1 MLLRGRSSVALMS
14 ASTRINDGRVLT
26 YQAHD
31 NLRPVQVE
39 MIAESIA
46 ALEERGAIVAAAPTG
61 VGKTAAAL
69 SAALEISRQP
79 GNKRTIMF
87 MTGRQSQ
94 HRIVVETVR
103 EINLRL
109 SDGEPPVTLVD
120 MIGQA
125 GMCVQPFANEHPAL
139 FNSLCSEARADAKC
153 RPFLSSTKAIG
164 NLALTR
170 PLHVHELVKM
180 SRDFEENGQSMP
192 VCPWKVGRELA
203 KHVDIIVCDYNHLFI
218 ESVRSASLSGMQ
230 LELEDLI
237 VIIDEAHN
245 LPDRIRNGLELKLT
259 PDMVRN
265 ATFEVDEYLQTMEAV
280 FGETD
285 NEVVTTIRWAHNVIT
300 RLRPTMRAWFR
311 KLGVEVAAND
321 GGGRRS
327 KPETKQ
333 RQVTIEEFH
342 ELMNQAF
349 DARANDNAQTTLS
362 VAGEDIDSVVTPSGG
377 IELKDGTAGDVQ
389 PAGDTLEVGISAD
402 GPIPELRLRR
412 LAEVL
417 QEVEIEREA
426 DEIQDLAAHRLGSII
441 TAVEQYG
448 HTSALALVFE
458 DNSANGVITSH
469 LLDPS
474 LVSGPIFSRVS
485 GSILMSGTL
494 YPTELYREVLGL
506 ADDAALRSFPSPFMN
521 DRRPVAIAS
530 DVNGTHRQKSE
541 AMTAKIRSHI
551 AGIVNSCSGHIAV
564 FAPSYVRIT
573 EYVAGQN
580 WGDIKVVLEE
590 RTWGK
595 QRTDRLL
602 DDLEDA
608 RRRGKRLMLAGVFA
622 GKLAEGI
629 DYRNNIL
636 DAVVCIGIPMAPP
649 SVESKALQK
658 YFDDKFGF
666 GKGKL
671 WAMVQPPMNA
681 VLQAMGR
688 PIRSIDDRAFIL
700 LLDERHQRGNYKAC
714 LPDNLSPI
722 ITHDGA
728 TTQMI
733 TQRFFSK
740 TKPAE

>member
-1 MLLRGRSSVALMS
+1 
-14 ASTRINDGRVLT
+14 
-26 YQAHD
+26 
-31 NLRPVQVE
+31 
-39 MIAESIA
+39 
-46 ALEERGAIVAAAPTG
+46 
-61 VGKTAAAL
+61 
-69 SAALEISRQP
+69 ALEISRQP
-79 GNKRTIMF
+79 GNERTIMF

-109 SDGEPPVTLVD
+109 PKGEPPVTLVD

-139 FNSLCSEARADAKC
+139 FTSLCSEARADAKC

-164 NLALTR
+164 NLALTT

-265 ATFEVDEYLQTMEAV
+265 ATFEVDEYLQAMEAA

-285 NEVVTTIRWAHNVIT
+285 NEVVATIRWAHNVIT

-311 KLGVEVAAND
+311 KLGVEVAANQGKSPVD
-321 GGGRRS
+321 R
-327 KPETKQ
+327 Q
-333 RQVTIEEFH
+333 REVSIAEFND
-342 ELMNQAF
+342 LMDQAF
-349 DARANDNAQTTLS
+349 DPRVNDQAQTTLS
-362 VAGEDIDSVVTPSGG
+362 TAGENIDPVTTPPPG
-377 IELKDGTAGDVQ
+377 IELKDGTAVVDL
-389 PAGDTLEVGISAD
+389 PAGGTLGAGGSTV

-417 QEVEIEREA
+417 QGVEIERES

-441 TAVEQYG
+441 TAVEQFG

-458 DNSANGVITSH
+458 DNSSNGVITSH

-474 LVSGPIFSRVS
+474 LVAGPIFSRVS

-506 ADDAALRSFPSPFMN
+506 ANDTTLRSFPSPFMN

-541 AMTAKIRSHI
+541 AMTKRIQSHI
-551 AGIVNSCSGHIAV
+551 AGIVNSCNGHIAV
-564 FAPSYVRIT
+564 FAPSYVRIA

-590 RTWGK
+590 KTWGK

-636 DAVVCIGIPMAPP
+636 DAVICIGIPMAPP

-658 YFDDKFGF
+658 YFDDKFGS
-666 GKGKL
+666 GKGMR
-671 WAMVQPPMNA
+671 WAMVQPPMNS

-714 LPDNLSPI
+714 LPDDLSPI

-733 TQRFFSK
+733 AQRFFSK
-740 TKPAE
+740 TKTAE

>member
-1 MLLRGRSSVALMS
+1 MS
-14 ASTRINDGRVLT
+14 ASEGTSGGRRMT
-26 YQAHD
+26 FQAHEE
-31 NLRPVQVE
+31 LRAVQIE
-39 MIAESIA
+39 MISESIA
-46 ALEERGAIVAAAPTG
+46 ALEQRGAIVAAAPTG

-69 SAALEISRQP
+69 SAALEISRRP
-79 GNKRTIMF
+79 GDERTIMF

-109 SDGEPPVTLVD
+109 PAGQPPVTLID
-120 MIGQA
+120 MIGQS
-125 GMCVQPFANEHPAL
+125 GMCIQPFANEHPTL
-139 FNSLCSEARADAKC
+139 FTSLCSEARAEAKC
-153 RPFLSSTKAIG
+153 QPFLASTKAIG

-170 PLHVHELVKM
+170 PLHVQELVKM
-180 SRDFEENGQSMP
+180 SRDFEENGQSTP

-203 KHVDIIVCDYNHLFI
+203 RHVDIIVCDYNHLFN
-218 ESVRSASLSGMQ
+218 ESVRAASLGGMQ
-230 LELEDLI
+230 LELDDLI
-237 VIIDEAHN
+237 LIIDEAHN

-265 ATFEVDEYLQTMEAV
+265 ATFEVDEYLQTMESA

-285 NEVVTTIRWAHNVIT
+285 DEVVATIRWAHEVVT

-311 KLGVEVAAND
+311 KLGVEVAAK
-321 GGGRRS
+321 GGGKRNS
-327 KPETKQ
+327 SPEMKQ
-333 RQVTIEEFH
+333 RRVTMEEFH
-342 ELMNQAF
+342 NLMNQAF
-349 DARANDNAQTTLS
+349 DARVHDKSQTTLAVLAS
-362 VAGEDIDSVVTPSGG
+362 DEVDPISPLSGGREPNGEVTIATPSVE
-377 IELKDGTAGDVQ
+377 IQSAGS
-389 PAGDTLEVGISAD
+389 P
-402 GPIPELRLRR
+402 PPELRLRR

-417 QEVEIEREA
+417 QGVEIARDA

-441 TAVEQYG
+441 AAVEQFG
-448 HTSALALVFE
+448 HTTALALVFE

-474 LVSGPIFSRVS
+474 LVSGPIFSKVA

-494 YPTELYREVLGL
+494 YPPELYSRILGL
-506 ADDAALRSFPSPFMN
+506 AKNTVLRSFSSPFMH

-541 AMTAKIRSHI
+541 AMTAKIQSHI
-551 AGIVNSCSGHIAV
+551 AGMVNSCSGHVAV
-564 FAPSYVRIT
+564 FAPSYARIA
-573 EYVAGQN
+573 EYVAGHN

-595 QRTDRLL
+595 QRIDRLL

-608 RRRGKRLMLAGVFA
+608 RRRGKRLLLAGVFA

-649 SVESKALQK
+649 SVEGNALRD
-658 YFDDKFGF
+658 YFDDKFGR
-666 GKGKL
+666 GKGMR
-671 WAMVQPPMNA
+671 WAMTQPPMNA

-688 PIRSIDDRAFIL
+688 PIRSVEDRAFIL

-733 TQRFFSK
+733 AKRFFAK
-740 TKPAE
+740 TKPGE

>member
-1 MLLRGRSSVALMS
+1 MLLRGRSSVVFMS
-14 ASTRINDGRVLT
+14 ASTQTDVGRNLT

-39 MIAESIA
+39 MISESIA

-69 SAALEISRQP
+69 SAALEISRKP
-79 GNKRTIMF
+79 GNERTIMF

-109 SDGEPPVTLVD
+109 PKGEPPVTLVD
-120 MIGQA
+120 MIGQS
-125 GMCVQPFANEHPAL
+125 GMCVQPFANEHPTL
-139 FNSLCSEARADAKC
+139 FTSLCSEARANAKC

-164 NLALTR
+164 KLALTT

-180 SRDFEENGQSMP
+180 SQDFEENGQSTP

-203 KHVDIIVCDYNHLFI
+203 KHVDIIVCDYNHLFM

-245 LPDRIRNGLELKLT
+245 LPDRIRKGLELKLT

-265 ATFEVDEYLQTMEAV
+265 ATFEVDEYLQTMEAA

-285 NEVVTTIRWAHNVIT
+285 KEAVDTIRWAHNVIT

-327 KPETKQ
+327 SLETKQ
-333 RQVTIEEFH
+333 RLVTIEEFH

-349 DARANDNAQTTLS
+349 DAGTNDNAQTTLS
-362 VAGEDIDSVVTPSGG
+362 VDGEEIDSVATQ
-377 IELKDGTAGDVQ
+377 D
-389 PAGDTLEVGISAD
+389 VGISAD

-417 QEVEIEREA
+417 QGVEIDREA
-426 DEIQDLAAHRLGSII
+426 DEIQDLAANRLGSII
-441 TAVEQYG
+441 TAVDQYG

-458 DNSANGVITSH
+458 DNSANGAITSH

-506 ADDAALRSFPSPFMN
+506 ANDAALRSFPSPFMN
-521 DRRPVAIAS
+521 DRRPVVISS
-530 DVNGTHRQKSE
+530 DVNGTLRQKGE

-564 FAPSYVRIT
+564 FAPSYVRIA

-636 DAVVCIGIPMAPP
+636 DAVICIGIPMAPP

-666 GKGKL
+666 GKGMR

-714 LPDNLSPI
+714 LPDDLSPI

-733 TQRFFSK
+733 AQSFFTK
-740 TKPAE
+740 TKPAERAEGS

>member
-1 MLLRGRSSVALMS
+1 MS
-14 ASTRINDGRVLT
+14 ADNGINEGRIPT
-26 YQAHD
+26 YQAHEK
-31 NLRPVQVE
+31 LRTVQIE
-39 MIAESIA
+39 MISESIA

-69 SAALEISRQP
+69 SAALEISRRP
-79 GNKRTIMF
+79 GHERTIMF

-109 SDGEPPVTLVD
+109 PAEEPPVTLID
-120 MIGQA
+120 MIGQS

-139 FNSLCSEARADAKC
+139 FTSLCSEARADAKC
-153 RPFLSSTKAIG
+153 RPFLASTKAIG
-164 NLALTR
+164 NLALAR

-180 SRDFEENGQSMP
+180 SRDYEENGQSTP

-203 KHVDIIVCDYNHLFI
+203 KHADIIVCDYNHLFN
-218 ESVRSASLSGMQ
+218 ESVRSASIGGMQ

-265 ATFEVDEYLQTMEAV
+265 ATFEVDEYLQTMESA
-280 FGETD
+280 FGD
-285 NEVVTTIRWAHNVIT
+285 SDVEVVEMIRWAHNVVT

-311 KLGVEVAAND
+311 KLGVEVAANEGKSPAD
-321 GGGRRS
+321 R
-327 KPETKQ
+327 Q
-333 RQVTIEEFH
+333 REVSISEFH
-342 ELMNQAF
+342 DLMNQAF
-349 DARANDNAQTTLS
+349 DARATDKAQTTLTVS
-362 VAGEDIDSVVTPSGG
+362 SVSVDGQSEGMPAGEVAGRQDHDEDGKSKGGTSGG
-377 IELKDGTAGDVQ
+377 GRANRLPDGGGP
-389 PAGDTLEVGISAD
+389 PA
-402 GPIPELRLRR
+402 ELRLRR

-417 QEVEIEREA
+417 QGVEITREA
-426 DEIQDLAAHRLGSII
+426 DEIQDLAAHRLGLII
-441 TAVEQYG
+441 AAVEQFG

-474 LVSGPIFSRVS
+474 LVSGTIFSKVA

-494 YPTELYREVLGL
+494 YPPELYSMILGL
-506 ADDAALRSFPSPFMN
+506 AKNTVLRSFDSPFMN

-530 DVNGTHRQKSE
+530 DVNGTHRHKSE
-541 AMTAKIRSHI
+541 AMTVKIQSHI
-551 AGIVNSCSGHIAV
+551 AGMVNSCDGHIAV
-564 FAPSYVRIT
+564 FAPSYARIA
-573 EYVAGQN
+573 EYVAGHN
-580 WGDIKVVLEE
+580 WGNIKVVMEE

-608 RRRGKRLMLAGVFA
+608 RRRGKRLLLAGVFA

-649 SVESKALQK
+649 SVEGKALLK
-658 YFDDKFGF
+658 YFDDKFGR
-666 GKGKL
+666 GKGMR

-688 PIRSIDDRAFIL
+688 PIRSIEDRAFIL
-700 LLDERHQRGNYKAC
+700 LLDERHQRGNYQAC

-722 ITHDGA
+722 ISHDGA

-733 TQRFFSK
+733 AKRFFAK